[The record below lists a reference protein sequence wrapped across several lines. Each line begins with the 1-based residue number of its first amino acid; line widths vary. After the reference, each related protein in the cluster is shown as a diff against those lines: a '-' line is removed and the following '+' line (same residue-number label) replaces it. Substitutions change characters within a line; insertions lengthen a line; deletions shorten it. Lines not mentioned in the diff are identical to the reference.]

1 MRDAR
6 GWPRCD
12 FTSLH
17 VAGHLTIPTS
27 DGAEVAIVLDD
38 DAINLYAGKVNATF
52 LVAELF
58 KLRERDAFT
67 YN

>member
-1 MRDAR
+1 MRDTR
-6 GWPRCD
+6 GWPRGD

-17 VAGHLTIPTS
+17 VAVDLAVPTS

-38 DAINLYAGKVNATF
+38 DAINLHAVEVHAAF

-58 KLRERDAFT
+58 KLRERNAFT
-67 YN
+67 

>member
-12 FTSLH
+12 FGSLH
-17 VAGHLTIPTS
+17 VAVHLTIPTS
-27 DGAEVAIVLDD
+27 DGAEVAIILDD
-38 DAINLYAGKVNATF
+38 DTINLHAVEINATF

-58 KLRERDAFT
+58 KLRERNAFT
-67 YN
+67 